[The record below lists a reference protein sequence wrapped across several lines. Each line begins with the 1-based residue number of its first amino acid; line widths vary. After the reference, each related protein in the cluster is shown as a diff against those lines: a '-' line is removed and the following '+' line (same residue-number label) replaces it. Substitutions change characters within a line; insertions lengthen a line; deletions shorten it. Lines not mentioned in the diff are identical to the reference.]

1 MWGTW
6 CTSYLHP
13 PLRAP
18 RLTLGPRDALG
29 APSNVRRGGD
39 FAKFYPYTRVKIEF
53 PLCNR
58 LILRVLVDVLEGG
71 LGEKRSAMVAFSGWW
86 PSG

>member
-1 MWGTW
+1 MWFTW
-6 CTSYLHP
+6 PSSQLHP
-13 PLRAP
+13 PLRPP
-18 RLTLGPRDALG
+18 RLTLRCLG
-29 APSNVRRGGD
+29 TFWAPGNVRRAGD
-39 FAKFYPYTRVKIEF
+39 FAKIYPYTRVKIEF

>member
-1 MWGTW
+1 M
-6 CTSYLHP
+6 
-13 PLRAP
+13 
-18 RLTLGPRDALG
+18 
-29 APSNVRRGGD
+29 V
-39 FAKFYPYTRVKIEF
+39 AKIYPYTRVKIEF